1 MKKKQAKVLQQIF
14 HHPIS
19 GNIKWNDIV
28 SLFLTLGAD
37 ISEAEGSR
45 VCVRLFGERRVFH
58 RPHPSPNTDKG
69 AVKSNQRWLLANGVK
84 P

>member
-14 HHPIS
+14 NHPIS

-45 VCVRLFGERRVFH
+45 VCVRLFGDRRVFH

-69 AVKSNQRWLLANGVK
+69 AVKNIQRWLLSNGVK

>member
-14 HHPIS
+14 NHPIS

-45 VCVRLFGERRVFH
+45 VCVRLFGDRRVFH

-69 AVKSNQRWLLANGVK
+69 AVKIYKDGCYQMG
-84 P
+84 